1 MERNRYAVRV
11 VSQQGDVETG
21 IGDENKNA
29 LEIYIYLYFAEGN
42 SYSYF
47 EDRQRKGE
55 RGGFL
60 KRIRVYI
67 YPRFI
72 PRKSR

>member
-29 LEIYIYLYFAEGN
+29 LEIYIYIHISVFRG
-42 SYSYF
+42 
-47 EDRQRKGE
+47 RKFVFVF
-55 RGGFL
+55 RG
-60 KRIRVYI
+60 
-67 YPRFI
+67 
-72 PRKSR
+72 